1 MSKYRRFAIVFIF
14 IELLLLVCANI
25 YMQGLFAKTQEKYYK
40 VDISRIVA
48 RMEQGEKIESID
60 LKDYEYIISVRK
72 FDPKVIYKGEYAL
85 REIEGILYSFEY
97 IDDHNGQIEIMVN
110 AIMGLC
116 IVANI
121 ILLIYLDRKMIRP
134 FFKMNYL
141 TTELAKGNLSVPI
154 QQEKSK
160 FFGKFLW
167 GMDMLRETLEG
178 DKQRELKLLKEK
190 KTLILS
196 LSHDIKTPLSAIDL
210 YNKALKKGMYTSDED
225 KNAAFEGI
233 EKNIEEIKR
242 YVKEITKASRE
253 DFLTLNVNISDC
265 YLSQILSAIREYYEE
280 KMKRLH
286 IEFSVMNTEDC
297 MIHGDFDR
305 IVEVLQNVIENAIK
319 YGDGK
324 KITINLDEEE
334 NCKLLTVC
342 NGGCSLAEEELPHIF
357 DSFYRG
363 SNSEKQEGSGLG
375 LYICKE
381 LMHKMDGDLFAKIK
395 DREFYMTVVL
405 RKE

>member
-1 MSKYRRFAIVFIF
+1 
-14 IELLLLVCANI
+14 
-25 YMQGLFAKTQEKYYK
+25 
-40 VDISRIVA
+40 
-48 RMEQGEKIESID
+48 
-60 LKDYEYIISVRK
+60 
-72 FDPKVIYKGEYAL
+72 
-85 REIEGILYSFEY
+85 
-97 IDDHNGQIEIMVN
+97 
-110 AIMGLC
+110 
-116 IVANI
+116 
-121 ILLIYLDRKMIRP
+121 
-134 FFKMNYL
+134 
-141 TTELAKGNLSVPI
+141 
-154 QQEKSK
+154 
-160 FFGKFLW
+160 
-167 GMDMLRETLEG
+167 
-178 DKQRELKLLKEK
+178 
-190 KTLILS
+190 
-196 LSHDIKTPLSAIDL
+196 
-210 YNKALKKGMYTSDED
+210 
-225 KNAAFEGI
+225 
-233 EKNIEEIKR
+233 
-242 YVKEITKASRE
+242 
-253 DFLTLNVNISDC
+253 
-265 YLSQILSAIREYYEE
+265 
-280 KMKRLH
+280 
-286 IEFSVMNTEDC
+286 

>member
-1 MSKYRRFAIVFIF
+1 MSNYRRFAIVFIF
-14 IELLLLVCANI
+14 IELLILGCANI
-25 YMQGLFAKTQEKYYK
+25 FMQGLFPKAQDKYYK
-40 VDISRIVA
+40 VEISRILS

-60 LKDYEYIISVRK
+60 LKDYEHIISVTE
-72 FDPKVIYKGEYAL
+72 FDPKVIYKGEYVL
-85 REIEGILYSFEY
+85 RETEGTLYAFEY
-97 IDDHNGQIEIMVN
+97 TDDNNGQIVIMVN
-110 AIMGLC
+110 SIMGLC
-116 IVANI
+116 IAANI

-134 FFKMNYL
+134 FSKMNHL

-178 DKQRELKLLKEK
+178 DKKRELELLKER

-196 LSHDIKTPLSAIDL
+196 LSHDIKTPLSAIEL
-210 YNKALKKGMYTSDED
+210 YNKALKKGLYTSDED
-225 KNAAFEGI
+225 KNAAFDGI

-253 DFLTLNVNISDC
+253 DFLSLNVNISDC
-265 YLSQILSAIREYYEE
+265 YLSQILSVIHEYYEE

-286 IEFSVMNTEDC
+286 IDFSMMNTEDC
-297 MIHGDFDR
+297 MIHGDYDR
-305 IVEVLQNVIENAIK
+305 IVEVVQNVIENAIK

-324 KITINLDEEE
+324 KISISIDEEE

-342 NGGCSLAEEELPHIF
+342 NGGCNLAEEELPHIF

-363 SNSEKQEGSGLG
+363 SNSENQEGSGLG

-381 LMHKMDGDLFAKIK
+381 LMHKMDGDIFAKIK
-395 DREFYMTVVL
+395 DGEFCMTVVL

>member
-1 MSKYRRFAIVFIF
+1 M
-14 IELLLLVCANI
+14 CANI
-25 YMQGLFAKTQEKYYK
+25 FMLGLSSKTKDKYYK
-40 VDISRIVA
+40 VDISRIAA
-48 RMEQGEKIESID
+48 RMEQGENIESID
-60 LKDYEYIISVRK
+60 LKDYEYVTSVSK
-72 FDPKVIYKGEYAL
+72 FDSSVSYKEEYAL
-85 REIEGILYSFEY
+85 REIDGILYCFEY
-97 IDDHNGQIEIMVN
+97 MDDHNGQIIILVN
-110 AIMGLC
+110 SIMGIC
-116 IVANI
+116 IFSNI
-121 ILLIYLDRKMIRP
+121 ILLVYLDQKLLHP
-134 FFKMNYL
+134 FFRMNHL

-154 QQEKSK
+154 RQEKSK

-178 DKQRELKLLKEK
+178 DKKRELELLKEK

-210 YNKALKKGMYTSDED
+210 YNKALKKGLYTGDED

-253 DFLTLNVNISDC
+253 DFLSLDVNISDC
-265 YLSQILSAIREYYEE
+265 YLSQILSVIREYYEE

-286 IEFSVMNTEDC
+286 IEFSVMNTDDC
-297 MIHGDFDR
+297 MIHGDYDR
-305 IVEVLQNVIENAIK
+305 IVEVLQNVMENAIK

-324 KITINLDEEE
+324 KISLSIEEEE
-334 NCKLLTVC
+334 NCKLLTIC
-342 NGGCSLAEEELPHIF
+342 NGGCTLAEDELPHIF

-381 LMHKMDGDLFAKIK
+381 LMHKMDGEIFAKIK
-395 DREFYMTVVL
+395 DGDFCITVVL